1 MYMLNLIEERGRTIS
16 DSFSMTISTLLDHMT
31 HANDNSSRAG
41 VKLSI
46 YCFTTIIGSKLIF
59 LEDTAPLADLPVKFS
74 LLMRV
79 QPGAGHSFLLKHLHD
94 ISLL

>member
-16 DSFSMTISTLLDHMT
+16 DSFSMTISTLLDHVT
-31 HANDNSSRAG
+31 HANDKSSRAG

-46 YCFTTIIGSKLIF
+46 YCFTPIIVSKLIF

-74 LLMRV
+74 LLM
-79 QPGAGHSFLLKHLHD
+79 
-94 ISLL
+94 